1 MKVLFIGG
9 TGVISSACSP
19 LAVERGM
26 DLTILNRGKTERAVP
41 AGARLLP
48 GDIRQPDTV
57 RAALEGQHFDV
68 VVDWVAFT
76 PEHVQTDIDLFQG
89 RTGQYIFISTAAAYA
104 PPSLPITESTILAN
118 PHWDYAHQKILCER
132 RLMEAYI
139 DDGFPVTIVRP
150 SHTYDQTMLPLQYR
164 YTVVDRM
171 RKGQKVVVHGDGTSM
186 WVLTNHRDF
195 AKGLVGLLGNSQA
208 IGEAVHITSD
218 EILTWNQIFSIV
230 AEAAGGSFNP
240 VYAPS
245 NLIASIDPEWG
256 PRLIGD
262 KAISKFFDNSKIKRF
277 VPDFAAVVPFFRGAR
292 EILAWFDAD
301 TARRTVDDRANGLFD
316 RIITVCD
323 RAQDTRSA

>member
-301 TARRTVDDRANGLFD
+301 TARRTVDDRANGIFD

>member
-19 LAVERGM
+19 LAVDRGIE
-26 DLTILNRGKTERAVP
+26 LFILNRGQTDRPIPE
-41 AGARLLP
+41 GAHQIL
-48 GDIRQPDTV
+48 GDIRQPETIRRILKNDY
-57 RAALEGQHFDV
+57 FDV

-76 PEHVQTDIDLFQG
+76 PEHVETDIQLFTG
-89 RTGQYIFISTAAAYA
+89 RTGQFIFIGTAAAYA

-132 RLMEAYI
+132 RLFQAYI
-139 DDGFPVTIVRP
+139 ENQFPITVVRP
-150 SHTYDQTMLPLQYR
+150 SHTYDQTMLPVQYR

-171 RKGQKVVVHGDGTSM
+171 RKGKKVVVHGDGTSL
-186 WVLTNHRDF
+186 WVLTHHRDF
-195 AKGLVGLLGNSQA
+195 AKGLVGLLGNSRA

-230 AEAAGGSFNP
+230 AEASGGVFDP

-245 NLIASIDPEWG
+245 NLIAAIDPDWG
-256 PRLIGD
+256 PRLLGD
-262 KAISKFFDNSKIKRF
+262 KAITKFFDNTKIKRL
-277 VPDFAAVVPFFRGAR
+277 VPDFAASIPFYQGVR

-301 TARRTVDDRANGLFD
+301 PARKAIDVHANHVFD
-316 RIITVCD
+316 RIITACS
-323 RAQDTRSA
+323 RAYQI